1 MATQKPE
8 TVFDIEALFSDIN
21 RSFLTAARQ
30 LQETFE
36 EGEWMETPYVY
47 HMPKMHLSMRL
58 ALSHSDGKIKGVFS
72 KRSSKTEE
80 SVTSLVE
87 VDVVAMPRQ
96 PVEVDMKWLQDS
108 LNKLMKVNLAVD
120 GVFGE
125 ESRKALQRFQK
136 KQGLAQDGLPRL
148 QTIKKIR
155 EVLKT
160 EGLE

>member
-30 LQETFE
+30 LQETFDD
-36 EGEWMETPYVY
+36 GEWVESPYVY

-58 ALSHSDGKIKGVFS
+58 ALSHSDGKVKGVFS

-80 SVTSLVE
+80 SVTSLIE

-96 PVEVDMKWLQDS
+96 PVEVDIEWLQDS
-108 LNKLMKVNLAVD
+108 LNKLMNTNLAVD

-125 ESRKALQRFQK
+125 ESRKVLQRFQK
-136 KQGLAQDGLPRL
+136 KHGLTQDGVPRL
-148 QTIKKIR
+148 PTIKKVR
-155 EVLKT
+155 GELKAQ
-160 EGLE
+160 GL